1 MDNLYIFDTSKR
13 QAQALVDRFC
23 KLTNERLKIQN
34 QIHIALSGGS
44 TPVKFFQELAKEKMR
59 IPWEHL
65 HLFWVDERC
74 VPPDDEDSNYGMT
87 KKTLLDRINIPDA
100 NINRIFGEAIPETE
114 EKRYSKVLL
123 EKLELRDGWPVFD
136 WILLGLGEDGHTA
149 SLFPGSPL
157 MEDDS
162 SVARVARHPKN
173 GQRRITLTF
182 PVLNHAKTT
191 SFLVSGSAKSEVIR
205 NIFKSTDKMSDIPA
219 ARIRPVDGIV
229 EWYLDKDAAAGLD

>member
-1 MDNLYIFDTSKR
+1 MDNLYIFDTPAQ

-23 KLTNERLKIQN
+23 YFTNENLKIQDHIN
-34 QIHIALSGGS
+34 IALSGGS
-44 TPVKFFQELAKEKMR
+44 TPAKFFQKLAKQNRR
-59 IPWEHL
+59 IPWENL

-74 VPPDDEDSNYGMT
+74 VAPDNADSNYGMT
-87 KKTLLDRINIPDA
+87 KKYLLDKVNIPA
-100 NINRIFGEAIPETE
+100 ININRIVGEATPESE
-114 EKRYSKVLL
+114 EKRYSRLL
-123 EKLELRDGWPVFD
+123 LDKIGLKDGWPVFD

-157 MEDDS
+157 LEEIRS
-162 SVARVARHPKN
+162 ITKTARHPIS

-191 SFLVSGSAKSEVIR
+191 TFLVSGSSKSEVIR
-205 NIFKSTDKMSDIPA
+205 NIFKSASKMSDIPA
-219 ARIRPVDGIV
+219 TRIVPVDGIV